1 MAKEN
6 KGWSG
11 ISLCHQNVFSLIRK
25 WKQLIRTLQ
34 RHKEKK
40 KWMWKY
46 DIEMAEELTTSF
58 VLVFMD
64 KFVSRPWCTPLWFWK
79 EMDSR
84 WGLLTKVIYMEV
96 SGATWIL
103 PKNGNC
109 HSPSRI
115 MAIRGLSPWP
125 AKEIFYSFFE
135 KVEREVCEIIGG
147 LTSS

>member
-84 WGLLTKVIYMEV
+84 WGLLTKVIYIWRYLGPRGYYPKMETV
-96 SGATWIL
+96 ILQAESWPSGGFPHDQQKKSSTHFLKRW
-103 PKNGNC
+103 
-109 HSPSRI
+109 
-115 MAIRGLSPWP
+115 
-125 AKEIFYSFFE
+125 KERFV
-135 KVEREVCEIIGG
+135 K
-147 LTSS
+147 